1 VKEEE
6 IRPRAIF
13 DEYLRLAATDT
24 RVYFEGVAQKA
35 IPCPACGQPGRPEFE
50 KEGFT
55 YEECPGCQTLFV
67 NPRPEARAFERY
79 YRESP
84 SSRFWATTFYKDT
97 AEARREKLW
106 KPKARAI
113 AKILER
119 FTGSPLVPLV
129 DIGGGYG
136 LFAEEMERVTGLK
149 PWILEPAPHL
159 AAVCREKG
167 FPVVEKFLESVAPA
181 DLPPGPKAFVSFEL
195 FEHLH
200 DPSLFLE
207 RLRGFM
213 AFGDL
218 FIFTTLSGTGLD
230 IRSLWESS
238 KSASPPHHLNLLNPR
253 SVSVLLA
260 RSGFETLE
268 VTTPGK
274 LDLSI
279 LDNNREKIRDR
290 FWKTFLE
297 VATQEAKQKMQ
308 ECIASLGMSSHM
320 WVVCRKNRSV

>member
-1 VKEEE
+1 VKEED

-13 DEYLRLAATDT
+13 DEYLRLAAIDT
-24 RVYFEGVAQKA
+24 KTFFGQAAKNE
-35 IPCPACGQPGRPEFE
+35 ILCPACGGKGRPEFQ

-55 YEECPGCQTLFV
+55 YEECPKCHTLFV

-84 SSRFWATTFYKDT
+84 SSRFWATTFYKET

-106 KPKARAI
+106 KPKVRAI
-113 AKILER
+113 FEILSR
-119 FTGSPLVPLV
+119 FSRPKEVSLV

-136 LFAEEMERVTGLK
+136 LFAEEMEKVTNHK

-159 AAVCREKG
+159 AAVCRGKG

-181 DLPPGPKAFVSFEL
+181 DLPPSPKVFVSFEL

-200 DPSLFLE
+200 DPSRFLE
-207 RLRGFM
+207 QLRGLM
-213 AFGDL
+213 ASWDL

-230 IRSLWESS
+230 IRSLWENS
-238 KSASPPHHLNLLNPR
+238 KSASPPHHLNLLNPW
-253 SVSVLLA
+253 SAKMLLL
-260 RSGFETLE
+260 RTGFEVLE
-268 VTTPGK
+268 ITTPGQ

-279 LDNNREKIRDR
+279 LENSREKIRDR

-297 VATQEAKQKMQ
+297 VATPEEKQKMQ
-308 ECIASLGMSSHM
+308 VCIASLKMSSHM
-320 WVVCRKNRSV
+320 WVICKKN

>member
-1 VKEEE
+1 MKEED

-24 RVYFEGVAQKA
+24 RVYFEGAAKKA
-35 IPCPACGQPGRPEFE
+35 IPCPACGQKGRPEFE
-50 KEGFT
+50 KEGFC

-67 NPRPEARAFERY
+67 SPRPEARSFEQY

-119 FTGSPLVPLV
+119 FAGSPRVPLV

-136 LFAEEMERVTGLK
+136 LFAEEMEKVTGLK

-159 AAVCREKG
+159 ATACREKG
-167 FPVVEKFLESVAPA
+167 FPVVEKFLEKAVPA
-181 DLPPGPKAFVSFEL
+181 DLPPGSKAFVSFEL

-200 DPSLFLE
+200 DPFLFLD
-207 RLRGFM
+207 RLRGLM
-213 AFGDL
+213 ASGDL
-218 FIFTTLSGTGLD
+218 FMFTTLSGTGLD
-230 IRSLWESS
+230 IRSLWEFS

-253 SVSVLLA
+253 SIPLLLA
-260 RSGFETLE
+260 RSGFEPLE

-274 LDLSI
+274 LDISI

-297 VATQEAKQKMQ
+297 VATEREKETMQ
-308 ECIASLGMSSHM
+308 DCIASLRMSSHM
-320 WVVCRKNRSV
+320 WVVCRKS